1 MQSILEPFK
10 DHESFVKVKKWL
22 DTKKAP
28 VHMWGMS
35 RTPRAA
41 LTMALGENL
50 RYKLIV
56 TYSESR
62 AEKLYQ
68 DIRFYTPEVYLYP
81 AKDVLFYNADIH
93 GNATQK
99 KRLEIIKRIVEGEN
113 AVVIMT
119 IDGLMDK
126 LPVISE
132 ISSGTVTIKVEE
144 VLRIER
150 LRESLAGLG
159 YEAAEFVDGPGQYSV
174 RGGIIDIFPLTE
186 DRPYRIELWGD
197 TVDTIRVFDVDTQR
211 SVENVS
217 EVSIYPARE
226 IVLSESRR
234 LSGME
239 RIDEDHKKTAEAF
252 KKNFKTEQYAR
263 LNRAVAEIKEEI
275 TDMDNI
281 FSTDS
286 LISYFYDDVC
296 SIIDYFPEDL
306 AVIVDEPDKTVTR
319 ANMFMKEVTISMQ
332 GRLEGGYILPGQ
344 ADIIFSDEYIFGK
357 IAKRRTVLLSSLY
370 KRQDAFDEKNDA
382 AFETQS
388 IISYNNS
395 FDALV
400 KDIKSYQKN
409 KSRVII
415 VCPSGTRAKRL
426 VKNLGDN
433 DIISFFSEDETRVL
447 ASREVMVT
455 TGRLE
460 EGFSLKDGSLVVI
473 NESEIFTDSNKTK
486 KSKTAKYKGKEIN
499 DISEIHPGDY
509 VVHERHGIGIYRG
522 IEKVETDGKL
532 QDYINIEYGDGGKLF
547 VPVDQMKIVGKY
559 ADKESA
565 PPKLNRLSGNGYN
578 EWEKTRNRV
587 RGHVDD
593 LAKEL
598 ISLYAARSSMKGF
611 RYSPDTVWQAE
622 FEELFPY
629 DETPDQLRAIEETK
643 ADMESDKIMD
653 RLICGDVGFGKT
665 EIAIRAAFKAVQDS
679 RQVAYL
685 VPTTILAQQHFETFE
700 ERFKGYPV
708 NVKMLS
714 RFCTAKEIKETV
726 KGIATGE
733 VDIVIGTHRL
743 LSKDI
748 TFKKLG
754 LLIIDEEQR
763 FGVKHKEKIKEL
775 KKNVDVLT
783 LTATPIPRTLHMS
796 LIGLRDMSLLT
807 EAPAR
812 RRPVQTY
819 VMEYDKEFVREA
831 INRELVRD
839 GQVYYVYNR
848 VEDIEWIV
856 SELRQLIPSATI
868 EYAHGKMNERE
879 LEDIMHKFVK
889 KEIDVLVSTTIIETG
904 LDIPNV
910 NTIIIHNADRFGLSQ
925 LYQLRGRVGRSSRSS
940 YAFLMYKKDKIIKEV
955 AEKRLSAIRE
965 FTELG
970 SGYKISMKDLEIR
983 GSGNILGK
991 DQSGHMEAVGYSLY
1005 CRMLNDA
1012 IKDGLGEEKEEEF
1025 ETAFEVPVDAYISD
1039 DYVNS
1044 EYIKL
1049 DLYKEI
1055 ARIENEEDADEVI
1068 MEVKDR
1074 FGPVPKEFERLI
1086 RVALLKAKAH
1096 ECYIEDIKPYGNDV
1110 QYIFEKNAPIGLDRL
1125 NEFMKKYKGRIK
1137 VLNGETSGFQIG
1149 NPHILQDEELDGIE
1163 KVLDDIK
1170 EMLIGG
1176 MR

>member
-1 MQSILEPFK
+1 
-10 DHESFVKVKKWL
+10 
-22 DTKKAP
+22 
-28 VHMWGMS
+28 
-35 RTPRAA
+35 
-41 LTMALGENL
+41 
-50 RYKLIV
+50 
-56 TYSESR
+56 
-62 AEKLYQ
+62 
-68 DIRFYTPEVYLYP
+68 
-81 AKDVLFYNADIH
+81 
-93 GNATQK
+93 
-99 KRLEIIKRIVEGEN
+99 
-113 AVVIMT
+113 
-119 IDGLMDK
+119 
-126 LPVISE
+126 
-132 ISSGTVTIKVEE
+132 
-144 VLRIER
+144 
-150 LRESLAGLG
+150 
-159 YEAAEFVDGPGQYSV
+159 
-174 RGGIIDIFPLTE
+174 
-186 DRPYRIELWGD
+186 
-197 TVDTIRVFDVDTQR
+197 
-211 SVENVS
+211 
-217 EVSIYPARE
+217 
-226 IVLSESRR
+226 
-234 LSGME
+234 
-239 RIDEDHKKTAEAF
+239 
-252 KKNFKTEQYAR
+252 
-263 LNRAVAEIKEEI
+263 
-275 TDMDNI
+275 
-281 FSTDS
+281 
-286 LISYFYDDVC
+286 
-296 SIIDYFPEDL
+296 
-306 AVIVDEPDKTVTR
+306 
-319 ANMFMKEVTISMQ
+319 
-332 GRLEGGYILPGQ
+332 
-344 ADIIFSDEYIFGK
+344 
-357 IAKRRTVLLSSLY
+357 
-370 KRQDAFDEKNDA
+370 
-382 AFETQS
+382 
-388 IISYNNS
+388 
-395 FDALV
+395 
-400 KDIKSYQKN
+400 
-409 KSRVII
+409 
-415 VCPSGTRAKRL
+415 
-426 VKNLGDN
+426 
-433 DIISFFSEDETRVL
+433 
-447 ASREVMVT
+447 
-455 TGRLE
+455 
-460 EGFSLKDGSLVVI
+460 
-473 NESEIFTDSNKTK
+473 
-486 KSKTAKYKGKEIN
+486 
-499 DISEIHPGDY
+499 
-509 VVHERHGIGIYRG
+509 
-522 IEKVETDGKL
+522 
-532 QDYINIEYGDGGKLF
+532 
-547 VPVDQMKIVGKY
+547 MKIVGKY

-578 EWEKTRNRV
+578 EWEKTSNRV

-598 ISLYAARSSMKGF
+598 ISLYAARSSMTGF
-611 RYSPDTVWQAE
+611 RYSPDTVWQTE

-665 EIAIRAAFKAVQDS
+665 EIAISAAFKAVQDS

-714 RFCTAKEIKETV
+714 RFCTSKEIKETV
-726 KGIATGE
+726 KGIASGE
-733 VDIVIGTHRL
+733 IDIVIGTHRL

-748 TFKKLG
+748 TFKKMG

-889 KEIDVLVSTTIIETG
+889 KKIDVLVSTTIIETG

-1086 RVALLKAKAH
+1086 RVAL
-1096 ECYIEDIKPYGNDV
+1096 
-1110 QYIFEKNAPIGLDRL
+1110 
-1125 NEFMKKYKGRIK
+1125 
-1137 VLNGETSGFQIG
+1137 
-1149 NPHILQDEELDGIE
+1149 
-1163 KVLDDIK
+1163 
-1170 EMLIGG
+1170 
-1176 MR
+1176 